1 MDEKDEREIIIEK
14 YRKGRDKLDKA
25 EINAWEDPDFDIYH
39 ATDRY
44 GFIQYVLLLNQHPIL
59 NLFVCFIISSNR
71 LPDRLPEYETKV
83 SH

>member
-44 GFIQYVLLLNQHPIL
+44 GFIQYVVFLLLLNLHPIL
-59 NLFVCFIISSNR
+59 NLFVLLLAPTDFQIDYPNMK
-71 LPDRLPEYETKV
+71 PK
-83 SH
+83 